1 MALPK
6 GRQTRPHWSLALP
19 KGRQALVFYSMRN
32 SEYFKNKKVTIVG
45 AARSGIACANLLH
58 RSKALVSVT
67 DIKDDPQT
75 RQACAKLCSSEIKVE
90 LGKHSQDLIKQ
101 ADLVVISPGVPL
113 DSLCVNWAKEFNKLL
128 ISEIEVASI
137 LCPATI
143 IAVTGSNGKTTVTTL
158 IGKVLAASQ
167 KKVFVCGNIGNP
179 FCAEVEQ
186 MQEGDFVV
194 LEVSSFQLETIKDFK
209 PRLAVI
215 LNLTPNHLDRYNNI
229 QEYLNAKKRIFMNQ
243 DRNDFLVLNAD
254 DPVLSTIASGLKP
267 VVVFFTKEGRLNP
280 NQSVVIAVGR
290 ILGVEL
296 RQMQKVFQE
305 FKGIEHRL
313 EEVAEINGVK
323 FINDSKATTAD
334 SAIWAINNISS
345 PVILIAGGRHKGI
358 DYRVILEAAK
368 DKVKQAFLIGEAKD
382 IIAADLNGGGFSID
396 KVDTLKEAV
405 TKAYSQALPGCSVL
419 LSPMCSS
426 YDMFTDYE
434 ERGRVF
440 KEIVLDLVQK
450 EKLYGQKNTY

>member
-1 MALPK
+1 
-6 GRQTRPHWSLALP
+6 
-19 KGRQALVFYSMRN
+19 MRN

-45 AARSGIACANLLH
+45 LARSGVACANLLH
-58 RSKALVSVT
+58 RLKAIVSVT
-67 DIKDDPQT
+67 EIKDDPQS
-75 RQACAKLCSSEIKVE
+75 RQAGTKLCSSEIKVE

-113 DSLCVNWAKEFNKLL
+113 NSLCVNWAKELNKLL

-137 LCPATI
+137 LCPAQI

-158 IGKVLAASQ
+158 IGEVLAASQ

-179 FCAEVEQ
+179 FCAEVEK
-186 MQEGDFVV
+186 MREGDFVV

-215 LNLTPNHLDRYNNI
+215 LNLTPNHLDRYNNL
-229 QEYLNAKKRIFMNQ
+229 QEYLDAKKRIFMNQ
-243 DRNDFLVLNAD
+243 DCNDFLVLNAD
-254 DPVLSTIASGLKP
+254 DPVLSAAASGFKSK
-267 VVVFFTKEGRLNP
+267 VVFFTKEGKLNP
-280 NQSVVIAVGR
+280 NQSAVVAVGR

-296 RQMQKVFQE
+296 KQMQKVFQE
-305 FKGIEHRL
+305 FKGIPHRM

-334 SAIWAINNISS
+334 SAIWAISNITS
-345 PVILIAGGRHKGI
+345 PIILIAGGRHKGI
-358 DYRVILEAAK
+358 DYRVILDVAK

-382 IIAADLNGGGFSID
+382 IIASDLKTGGFSIA

-405 TKAYSQALPGCSVL
+405 TKAYYQAKPGYYVL

-440 KEIVLDLVQK
+440 KKIVLDLVQE
-450 EKLYGQKNTY
+450 EKQHG